1 MGAEL
6 QQLSIPM
13 KTGVWI
19 LGDQLWHEQAALVAC
34 AGDRARV
41 PVIAIESLAH
51 VRQRPYHAQKLVL
64 VWSAMR
70 HFVRELQD
78 MGWPATWAE
87 AEDFATPL
95 RAWVIKHQIDRLL
108 VMAPVD
114 RPFQQILNQLDLPCK
129 LEQIPNNQFL
139 WSEEEL
145 ADWFGSR
152 KRFLMEDF
160 YREGRKRFQILMEGS
175 KPVGGQWNFDK
186 DNRQPPKGPL
196 HPPAPLEFAPNEIV
210 LTVIEKVRSLDLP
223 TYGSIDSFRWATTR
237 SRALDVLDHFIAHRL
252 RTFGPYQDAMVTGQD
267 TLWHALL
274 SPYLNLG
281 LLHPREVI
289 FAAEKAWRDRGLPI
303 ASVEGFIRQVLGWR
317 EYMRGIY
324 LQVLKA
330 DEEPP
335 YPDRNWFNHQHALP
349 QWFWDGNT
357 DLNCLRQVLQQVD
370 RTGYAHHIQRLM
382 VLSNFAL
389 IAGLNPQEV
398 ENWFHA
404 VFIDAYDWVMQ
415 TNVLGMGLFADGGVL
430 ASKPYAASANY
441 INRMS
446 DYCKG
451 CRYNPRD
458 RTGPKAC
465 PFNFFYWDFLARHE
479 SKLRS
484 QGRMSLILKHLEKI
498 PAEEMAAI
506 RALSVAWHR
515 QQQLLNE

>member
-1 MGAEL
+1 
-6 QQLSIPM
+6 
-13 KTGVWI
+13 
-19 LGDQLWHEQAALVAC
+19 
-34 AGDRARV
+34 
-41 PVIAIESLAH
+41 
-51 VRQRPYHAQKLVL
+51 
-64 VWSAMR
+64 
-70 HFVRELQD
+70 
-78 MGWPATWAE
+78 
-87 AEDFATPL
+87 
-95 RAWVIKHQIDRLL
+95 
-108 VMAPVD
+108 
-114 RPFQQILNQLDLPCK
+114 
-129 LEQIPNNQFL
+129 
-139 WSEEEL
+139 
-145 ADWFGSR
+145 
-152 KRFLMEDF
+152 
-160 YREGRKRFQILMEGS
+160 
-175 KPVGGQWNFDK
+175 
-186 DNRQPPKGPL
+186 
-196 HPPAPLEFAPNEIV
+196 
-210 LTVIEKVRSLDLP
+210 
-223 TYGSIDSFRWATTR
+223 
-237 SRALDVLDHFIAHRL
+237 
-252 RTFGPYQDAMVTGQD
+252 MVTGQD

-335 YPDRNWFNHQHALP
+335 YPDLNWFNHQHALP

-479 SKLRS
+479 TKLRS